1 MKIALIT
8 IFLVISPSFTYADEI
23 SNKNLGQGVGGFL
36 GILSTQMM
44 QIDNPYALATG
55 GLLGMFIGGQV
66 GENMDNIMTSMFD
79 TITIHHDLCQLVALA
94 MSRTIARLLE
104 IWFLIAVYA
113 SRGTNALI

>member
-55 GLLGMFIGGQV
+55 GLLGIFIGGQV
-66 GENMDNIMTSMFD
+66 GENMDNTY
-79 TITIHHDLCQLVALA
+79 DLHKIE
-94 MSRTIARLLE
+94 TARCKE
-104 IWFLIAVYA
+104 FVTGNNKKGMACRENGEWVVY
-113 SRGTNALI
+113 NMEN